1 MIQLMQLTKRIRR
14 DIIRSTTAAGSGHP
28 SSSLSATDLM
38 ATLLFGGHFRADL
51 DNPEYPNNDRLIF
64 SKGHAAPLFYALY
77 AAAGKVSN
85 EELLTLRKIDSNLE
99 GHPTR
104 LFPYTEVPT
113 GSLGQGLSVGV
124 GMALY
129 AKSQKLSYKTY
140 VLLGDSEMAEGQVWE
155 AMQLAAHYKL
165 NNLLAILDVNKL
177 GQRGETMY
185 GHDVKS
191 YQKKAAA
198 FGWDTIVIDGHSLKA
213 IDSAYTKA
221 SKSKNPCMIIAK
233 TIKGKGVKMIENKE
247 GWHGKALSEK
257 EATVAIKQFGAVED
271 VIGKIKMPV
280 QIKNAEVKMS
290 RLSGIPLVAGQNKKT
305 NYQLPVTNY
314 TKPTATRH
322 AYGNALVTL
331 GKALPN
337 LVVLDAETS
346 NSTGAE
352 IFKKADKK
360 RFFEMFIAE
369 QNMVS
374 TALGMSR
381 RGAVPFCSTFAAFF
395 TRAYDQIRM
404 AAYADTPLVLVGSHS
419 GVSIGSDGA
428 SQMALEDI
436 AIMRAIEGG
445 IVLYPSDAVATER
458 LVFEA
463 AQQKGVT
470 YIRTTRTETPILY
483 SQKEQFPVG
492 GSKTLRSSNK
502 DVATIFAAGITVHEA
517 LKAYEELKSQ
527 GVLIRVVD
535 MYSIKPLD
543 VEVIKKACA
552 ETTALLVSEDHHREG
567 GLYEAICGSGAV
579 TRQTYSLAV
588 NKRPHSG
595 GMEEL
600 LRLEEIDAQA
610 IVKKVTEIL

>member
-1 MIQLMQLTKRIRR
+1 MTQLLPLTKRVRR
-14 DIIRSTTAAGSGHP
+14 DIITMTTTAGSGHP

-38 ATLLFGGHFRADL
+38 TTLLFGGHFRADL
-51 DNPEYPNNDRLIF
+51 NNPEYPNNDRLIF

-77 AAAGKVSN
+77 AAAGKVSDA
-85 EELLTLRKIDSNLE
+85 ELLTLRNIDSNLE

-104 LFPYTEVPT
+104 LFPYTEVLT

-129 AKSQKLSYKTY
+129 AKSQKLSYRTY

-165 NNLLAILDVNKL
+165 NNLVAILDVNRL

-198 FGWDTIVIDGHSLKA
+198 FGWETIVIDGHNLKA
-213 IDSAYTKA
+213 IDASYTKA

-257 EATVAIKQFGAVED
+257 EAAIAIKQLGTIEHG
-271 VIGKIKMPV
+271 IGLVAQPKKIKT
-280 QIKNAEVKMS
+280 NEATSS
-290 RLSGIPLVAGQNKKT
+290 RFT
-305 NYQLPVTNY
+305 LPVTHY
-314 TKPTATRH
+314 TQNTATRH

-331 GKALPN
+331 SKALPN

-352 IFKKADKK
+352 TFKKADKR

-381 RGAVPFCSTFAAFF
+381 RGALPFCSTFAAFF

-436 AIMRAIEGG
+436 AMMRAIEGN

-463 AQQKGVT
+463 SQQKGVT
-470 YIRTTRTETPILY
+470 YIRTTRAETPILY
-483 SQKEQFPVG
+483 SSKEKFPVG
-492 GSKTLRSSNK
+492 GSKTLRSSNR
-502 DVATIFAAGITVHEA
+502 DVTTVFAAGITVHEA
-517 LKAYEELKSQ
+517 LKAYEELKQ
-527 GVLIRVVD
+527 LGIMIRVVD
-535 MYSIKPLD
+535 IYSIKPLD

-552 ETTALLVSEDHHREG
+552 ETKALIVVEDHHREG

-579 TRQTYSLAV
+579 MRPTHSLAV

-595 GMEEL
+595 SMEEL
-600 LRLEEIDAQA
+600 LKLEEIDAQA
-610 IVKKVTEIL
+610 IVEKIKQVV